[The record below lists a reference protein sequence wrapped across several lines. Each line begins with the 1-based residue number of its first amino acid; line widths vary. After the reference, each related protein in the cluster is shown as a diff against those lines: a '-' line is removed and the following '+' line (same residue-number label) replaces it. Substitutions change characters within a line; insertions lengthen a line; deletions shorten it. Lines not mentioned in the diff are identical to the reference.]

1 MAEAFAEA
9 SAHELK
15 VLVAIMEC
23 GGTASEEQILEKAGI
38 SKSRLAAALTLW
50 QGEEIIEKT
59 DTVLGQ
65 SAKTPYGNTVADE
78 FEERVFKGELHEQ
91 TAKETAESI
100 RDNNLASVI
109 DECAKLMGKI
119 NLTPMEVKRVSSLSS
134 QYGFSEEYIA
144 MLMYHLSEK
153 SVLTVNRLINK
164 AIKLADDN
172 INTVEDLERYLA
184 KAERESGE
192 FNEIRRVLG
201 IYDRFLSV
209 SEEKYFRKWLYEY
222 CYGAVVIALAYDYS
236 VLNKGK
242 KDLRYMEKLMNDWHG
257 ASCRTEAECRDRYE
271 QRRAEQDKEA
281 AEKRTAE
288 KKTYS
293 KPERE
298 KPRYGNF
305 DAEEAFRLALA
316 RSFPGEEKDE
326 EGK

>member
-1 MAEAFAEA
+1 
-9 SAHELK
+9 
-15 VLVAIMEC
+15 
-23 GGTASEEQILEKAGI
+23 
-38 SKSRLAAALTLW
+38 
-50 QGEEIIEKT
+50 
-59 DTVLGQ
+59 
-65 SAKTPYGNTVADE
+65 
-78 FEERVFKGELHEQ
+78 
-91 TAKETAESI
+91 
-100 RDNNLASVI
+100 
-109 DECAKLMGKI
+109 
-119 NLTPMEVKRVSSLSS
+119 MEVKRVSSLSS

-172 INTVEDLERYLA
+172 INTVEDLERYLE
-184 KAERESGE
+184 KAERENGE

-222 CYGAVVIALAYDYS
+222 SFGAVVIALAYDYC

-242 KDLRYMEKLMNDWHG
+242 KDLRYMESLMKDWHDAG
-257 ASCRTEAECRDRYE
+257 CKTEADCRDRYE
-271 QRRAEQDKEA
+271 QRRAEQDKAASEKRA
-281 AEKRTAE
+281 AEK
-288 KKTYS
+288 KNYS

-316 RSFPGEEKDE
+316 RSFPGDENDE